1 MILLDTHVLLWHE
14 QGDRR
19 LGVKTRQVVERVLQE
34 RSGAVSS
41 ISYWEIGM
49 RIQKGQLEFLLDLDA
64 WRRELL
70 DQGLIEIPVDG
81 AIAAR
86 AGLLVDMHGDPAD
99 CLIVA
104 TALQGH
110 QLLTADRRILDWSG
124 QLSRL
129 DATE

>member
-19 LGVKTRQVVERVLQE
+19 LGVKTRQAVERVLQE
-34 RSGAVSS
+34 RTAAVSS
-41 ISYWEIGM
+41 ISFWEIGM

-99 CLIVA
+99 RLIVA

>member
-1 MILLDTHVLLWHE
+1 MLLDTHVLLWHE

-19 LGVKTRQVVERVLQE
+19 LGEKAQRAIAGVLQE
-34 RSGAVSS
+34 RKAAVSS
-41 ISYWEIGM
+41 ISFWEIGM
-49 RIQKGQLEFLLDLDA
+49 RIQKGRLEFLLDLDA

-70 DQGLIEIPVDG
+70 DQGLIEVPVDG

-86 AGLLVDMHGDPAD
+86 AGLLADMHGDPAD
-99 CLIVA
+99 RLIVA

-110 QLLTADRRILDWSG
+110 QLVTADRRILNWPG
-124 QLSRL
+124 PLNRL